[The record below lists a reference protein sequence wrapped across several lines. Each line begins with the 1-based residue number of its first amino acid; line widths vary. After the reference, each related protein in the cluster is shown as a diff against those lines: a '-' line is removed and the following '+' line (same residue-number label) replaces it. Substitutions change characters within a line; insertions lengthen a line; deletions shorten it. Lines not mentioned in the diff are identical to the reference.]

1 MPTLMLLRV
10 AGNGAQL
17 EKATA
22 ADPRNTQSIIATA
35 KAHGLITHQF
45 WATDTE
51 LLVVDTWPD
60 EQSFHDFFAEA
71 GERIAAVMAAASVTT
86 EPEVT
91 FYRKLDVGDEV

>member
-1 MPTLMLLRV
+1 MILRV

-17 EKATA
+17 EKTAA
-22 ADPRNTQSIIATA
+22 ADPQKTQSIIATA

-60 EQSFHDFFAEA
+60 EQSFKDFFAEA
-71 GERIAAVMAAASVTT
+71 RERIGAVMSAAGVAT